1 MGTKKLPVGI
11 DNFQNLSD
19 GDFYYIDKTGLIID
33 LLSNWNE
40 VSLITR
46 PRRFG
51 KSLNMSMLKSFFE
64 IGSDKTIFEG
74 LKVSN
79 EAKLCNDYMGKF
91 PVVSITLKGVDGLKF
106 ESATEALRNIIGNEA
121 LRFNCLRTSDKLTVE
136 DKNIYSKII
145 TIDNN
150 GDSIFKMSND
160 MLRESLKI
168 LTTLLAKHF
177 DSKVIVLIDEYD
189 VPLDKAYQHGYYDE
203 MVMLIRSVLGN
214 VLKSND
220 NLQFAVLTGCLR
232 ISKESIFTG
241 LNNFNVHTISDVQY
255 DEYFGFT
262 DIEVRE
268 MLEYYGLQDKYDTI
282 KEWYNG
288 YRFGNTAV
296 YCPWDVVS
304 YCYKARLD
312 KDAMPEDYWS
322 NTSGNELVRSLIK
335 KADQSTKDDIEQLIA
350 RETIV
355 KEIKQELTYREINDS
370 VDNLWSV
377 LYTTGYLT
385 LKEKPMSK
393 EYKLAIPNR
402 EIRNLFVS
410 QIREWFKESVSDNG
424 AQTEE
429 FCSAFFDGNAELIEE
444 MLDNYLWNTIS
455 IRDTAVRNEMKENF
469 YHGILLGLLGYKR
482 DWKIKS
488 NVETGIGYCDILILT
503 PKRVGIVVEVKYAND
518 GDMEKAC
525 NEALGQI
532 DYKKYDS
539 YLKDEGMKQVI
550 RYGIAFYKKYCKVV
564 KG

>member
-1 MGTKKLPVGI
+1 
-11 DNFQNLSD
+11 
-19 GDFYYIDKTGLIID
+19 
-33 LLSNWNE
+33 
-40 VSLITR
+40 
-46 PRRFG
+46 
-51 KSLNMSMLKSFFE
+51 
-64 IGSDKTIFEG
+64 
-74 LKVSN
+74 
-79 EAKLCNDYMGKF
+79 
-91 PVVSITLKGVDGLKF
+91 
-106 ESATEALRNIIGNEA
+106 
-121 LRFNCLRTSDKLTVE
+121 
-136 DKNIYSKII
+136 
-145 TIDNN
+145 
-150 GDSIFKMSND
+150 
-160 MLRESLKI
+160 
-168 LTTLLAKHF
+168 
-177 DSKVIVLIDEYD
+177 
-189 VPLDKAYQHGYYDE
+189 
-203 MVMLIRSVLGN
+203 
-214 VLKSND
+214 
-220 NLQFAVLTGCLR
+220 
-232 ISKESIFTG
+232 
-241 LNNFNVHTISDVQY
+241 
-255 DEYFGFT
+255 
-262 DIEVRE
+262 
-268 MLEYYGLQDKYDTI
+268 
-282 KEWYNG
+282 
-288 YRFGNTAV
+288 
-296 YCPWDVVS
+296 
-304 YCYKARLD
+304 
-312 KDAMPEDYWS
+312 MPEDYWS

-350 RETIV
+350 GETIV

-370 VDNLWSV
+370 IDNLWSV

-532 DYKKYDS
+532 DCKKYDS
-539 YLKDEGMKQVI
+539 YLKDEGMKQII